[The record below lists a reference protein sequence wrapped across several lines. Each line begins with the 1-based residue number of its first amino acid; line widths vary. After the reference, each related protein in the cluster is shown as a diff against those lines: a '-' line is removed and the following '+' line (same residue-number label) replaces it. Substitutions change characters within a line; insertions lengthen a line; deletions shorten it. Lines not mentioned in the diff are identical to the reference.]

1 MGETHFMALHL
12 EMENYV
18 LVFVVYYFFS
28 CENIKELRDG
38 HVKDGLSRVY
48 FTHKN
53 SFIPIPP
60 FFYIFYML
68 ESLPFHLPDS

>member
-1 MGETHFMALHL
+1 MALHL

-38 HVKDGLSRVY
+38 HVKDGLSWRIWGFRVHILY
-48 FTHKN
+48 FYF
-53 SFIPIPP
+53 SR
-60 FFYIFYML
+60 
-68 ESLPFHLPDS
+68 

>member
-1 MGETHFMALHL
+1 MALHL

-38 HVKDGLSRVY
+38 HVKDGLRHL
-48 FTHKN
+48 FLLFLT
-53 SFIPIPP
+53 
-60 FFYIFYML
+60 FFPGGNNAFL
-68 ESLPFHLPDS
+68 LA